1 MNLFEKLSIKG
12 KFTFILSVSFILL
25 LLAGII
31 STYKAVKASNSS
43 DTVVNEIIPSVN
55 ELGVLTGLFK
65 ELRITAI
72 KMPTAKNGDVSA
84 LKEKYAKDYGSI
96 TDTVNALNDVFTK
109 EETQT
114 LLKDLSDYDSVVK
127 NELTALCTQGKVPEA
142 TAVIRNKLVP
152 IGNSF
157 DKHTATLEKKLEE
170 YSKQSSENLSSD
182 VNPTVTIVFLLLVLV
197 LNAFF
202 FIKLSKS
209 ITSRIRILAEASDR
223 FSDGNLTQEV
233 GYLGSDELGKLRKNL
248 NHLRE
253 SLQKII
259 GEMSSDASV
268 LGTSS
273 SEMTRISEDIDTKA
287 SNVLDKLISVSSA
300 SEEMA
305 ATSQEISS
313 NCNLAAASS
322 EQSMAM
328 AHDGMLS
335 VENTVNEI
343 RAHSQKTKE
352 DAQLILALDKKTQ
365 EINTI
370 ITTIDE
376 IASQTNLLAL
386 NAAIEAARAG
396 EYGKGFSV
404 VADEVRALAVR
415 SASATKQISSMIT
428 TVSDGVNKANESITQ
443 TVEKMV
449 KIAENAEQL
458 QNTLTQMTSK
468 IGDVNMEITQIATAT
483 EQQSSTSKEMS
494 SNLQS
499 IKEITKDMA
508 DTAHNVESCSSSF
521 SNITVRMNNTVGKF
535 RILQ

>member
-72 KMPTAKNGDVSA
+72 KMPTAKNGAVSA

-96 TDTVNALNDVFTK
+96 TDTVNALNVVFTK

-142 TAVIRNKLVP
+142 TAVLRNKLVP

-253 SLQKII
+253 RLQKII

-273 SEMTRISEDIDTKA
+273 SEMTRISEAIDTKA

-305 ATSQEISS
+305 ATS
-313 NCNLAAASS
+313 
-322 EQSMAM
+322 
-328 AHDGMLS
+328 
-335 VENTVNEI
+335 
-343 RAHSQKTKE
+343 
-352 DAQLILALDKKTQ
+352 
-365 EINTI
+365 
-370 ITTIDE
+370 
-376 IASQTNLLAL
+376 
-386 NAAIEAARAG
+386 
-396 EYGKGFSV
+396 
-404 VADEVRALAVR
+404 
-415 SASATKQISSMIT
+415 
-428 TVSDGVNKANESITQ
+428 
-443 TVEKMV
+443 
-449 KIAENAEQL
+449 
-458 QNTLTQMTSK
+458 
-468 IGDVNMEITQIATAT
+468 
-483 EQQSSTSKEMS
+483 
-494 SNLQS
+494 
-499 IKEITKDMA
+499 
-508 DTAHNVESCSSSF
+508 
-521 SNITVRMNNTVGKF
+521 
-535 RILQ
+535 

>member
-1 MNLFEKLSIKG
+1 M
-12 KFTFILSVSFILL
+12 
-25 LLAGII
+25 
-31 STYKAVKASNSS
+31 
-43 DTVVNEIIPSVN
+43 
-55 ELGVLTGLFK
+55 LTGLFK
-65 ELRITAI
+65 ELRISAI
-72 KMPTAKNGDVSA
+72 KMPTAKNGDVSV
-84 LKEKYAKDYGSI
+84 LKEKYAKDYSSI
-96 TDTVNALNDVFTK
+96 TDTVNALNVVFTK

-142 TAVIRNKLVP
+142 TAVIRDKLVP

-253 SLQKII
+253 SLQKIV
-259 GEMSSDASV
+259 GAMSSDASV

-273 SEMTRISEDIDTKA
+273 TEMTRISEDIDTKA

-396 EYGKGFSV
+396 EYGKGFAV

-535 RILQ
+535 RI

>member
-25 LLAGII
+25 LLAGMI
-31 STYKAVKASNSS
+31 STYKAVKASHSS

-65 ELRITAI
+65 ELRISAI
-72 KMPTAKNGDVSA
+72 KMPTAKNGDVSV

-96 TDTVNALNDVFTK
+96 TDTVNALNVVFTK

-114 LLKDLSDYDSVVK
+114 LLKDLSDSVVK
-127 NELTALCTQGKVPEA
+127 NELSALCTQGKVPEA
-142 TAVIRNKLVP
+142 TAVIRDKLVP

-396 EYGKGFSV
+396 EYGKGFAV

-443 TVEKMV
+443 TVDKMV

-535 RILQ
+535 RI

>member
-72 KMPTAKNGDVSA
+72 KMPTAKNGSVSA

-96 TDTVNALNDVFTK
+96 TDTVNALNVVFTK

-253 SLQKII
+253 SLQKIV

-273 SEMTRISEDIDTKA
+273 SEMTRISEAIDTKA

-396 EYGKGFSV
+396 EYGKGFAV

-535 RILQ
+535 RI

>member
-25 LLAGII
+25 LLAGMI
-31 STYKAVKASNSS
+31 STYKAVKASHSS

-65 ELRITAI
+65 ELRISAI

-84 LKEKYAKDYGSI
+84 MKEKYAKDYGSI
-96 TDTVNALNDVFTK
+96 TDTVNALNVVFTK

-152 IGNSF
+152 IGNNF

-253 SLQKII
+253 SLQKIV

-343 RAHSQKTKE
+343 RAHSQKTKK
-352 DAQLILALDKKTQ
+352 DA
-365 EINTI
+365 
-370 ITTIDE
+370 
-376 IASQTNLLAL
+376 
-386 NAAIEAARAG
+386 
-396 EYGKGFSV
+396 
-404 VADEVRALAVR
+404 
-415 SASATKQISSMIT
+415 
-428 TVSDGVNKANESITQ
+428 
-443 TVEKMV
+443 
-449 KIAENAEQL
+449 
-458 QNTLTQMTSK
+458 
-468 IGDVNMEITQIATAT
+468 
-483 EQQSSTSKEMS
+483 
-494 SNLQS
+494 
-499 IKEITKDMA
+499 
-508 DTAHNVESCSSSF
+508 
-521 SNITVRMNNTVGKF
+521 
-535 RILQ
+535 